1 MDGLNVAQELLTL
14 FFGLFYAASIAAAS
28 WLSGFPTDEIVR
40 RRSSASVRRFI
51 ISFLSLNVAP
61 VILFLWAFARCNR
74 VSLEIFIPP
83 CGPGQFHQLL
93 LAGSIIALALTNLG
107 FYRIYVGVL
116 VLCPRSFYSDS
127 QWKRVL
133 RKAKEKYLYN
143 CEELNYIWCKCRAH
157 LLPGIVYVL
166 APSVLFIILS

>member
-40 RRSSASVRRFI
+40 RRTSTSVRRFI
-51 ISFLSLNVAP
+51 ISFLSLNLAP
-61 VILFLWAFARCNR
+61 VFLFLWAFARCNR

-93 LAGSIIALALTNLG
+93 LAGAVIALALTNLG
-107 FYRIYVGVL
+107 FYRIYVGLL
-116 VLCPRSFYSDS
+116 VLCHKSFYSDS
-127 QWKRVL
+127 QWERVL

-143 CEELNYIWCKCRAH
+143 CQELNDIWCRWWVH
-157 LLPGIVYVL
+157 FLPGIAYIII
-166 APSVLFIILS
+166 PSIAFCLLS